1 MPDCKLCAQDGC
13 HLLVCRL
20 RIVGIKPVHAAQRTS
35 YELAQPVV
43 ASLPSLS
50 ISSTLELI
58 AGVSVLYAHKNAP
71 AGAGTPTGACTEPLG
86 GTMRV
91 NGTRLYRVKAVAE
104 MFDVSVSTIYRAI
117 EAGQL
122 QALRIGSGKGAV
134 RVPEAALGSF
144 EAACADAAHKAV
156 LAAGEPGDA
165 GRSPDMAEQR
175 RKSAWGDTLR
185 EQVLR
190 TAIAKRAVGVPTYSV
205 PEAAALLS
213 VSADH
218 LYRLIR
224 AGGFP
229 AVRMRV
235 AGGQGRYVVPAK
247 AVDQLV
253 GQAVAECGSVEVS
266 EWAAGWSAATA
277 GGVA

>member
-1 MPDCKLCAQDGC
+1 
-13 HLLVCRL
+13 
-20 RIVGIKPVHAAQRTS
+20 
-35 YELAQPVV
+35 
-43 ASLPSLS
+43 
-50 ISSTLELI
+50 
-58 AGVSVLYAHKNAP
+58 
-71 AGAGTPTGACTEPLG
+71 
-86 GTMRV
+86 
-91 NGTRLYRVKAVAE
+91 
-104 MFDVSVSTIYRAI
+104 
-117 EAGQL
+117 
-122 QALRIGSGKGAV
+122 
-134 RVPEAALGSF
+134 
-144 EAACADAAHKAV
+144 
-156 LAAGEPGDA
+156 
-165 GRSPDMAEQR
+165 MAEQR

-190 TAIAKRAVGVPTYSV
+190 TAIAKRAIGVPTYSV

-253 GQAVAECGSVEVS
+253 GEAVAECGSVEVS
-266 EWAAGWSAATA
+266 EWSAGWSAATA